1 MPAGVRALR
10 GGGALA
16 WQRCTGAGEAA
27 AQPRACHTGSTPRVS
42 SVLRTAP
49 SGLRGGGY
57 TGGSAGDSYRD
68 YLESLPEA
76 VKPRGAR
83 SAASARGDDSGMV
96 LADADGAASDES
108 GGSEDQTV
116 MLSAADVADSVPR
129 EELEAAE
136 AAGEM
141 EGVLRKWQ
149 ETMGKRGEDPF
160 GDEMLKNHE
169 RWPWIEKIRQVA
181 QQEPQ

>member
-1 MPAGVRALR
+1 
-10 GGGALA
+10 
-16 WQRCTGAGEAA
+16 
-27 AQPRACHTGSTPRVS
+27 
-42 SVLRTAP
+42 
-49 SGLRGGGY
+49 
-57 TGGSAGDSYRD
+57 
-68 YLESLPEA
+68 
-76 VKPRGAR
+76 
-83 SAASARGDDSGMV
+83 MV
-96 LADADGAASDES
+96 LADADGAASEES